1 MNKPAH
7 TTVKGAVGERHPHDS
22 GHLHVTGG
30 AWYTDDIPEPKRM
43 LHAAVGMS
51 TCAHARIK
59 SMDLSAVRASPGVAA
74 VYTAADI
81 PGENNFGPVVH
92 DDPIL
97 AGDTVAY
104 AGQAI
109 FAVVADTVD
118 RARRAAL
125 EASVEYEALEP
136 VLDLDEAVN
145 KASFVLPSQTIRRGE
160 AGAALARAAHRLS
173 GRLELGG
180 QDQFYLEGQIA
191 FAVPREDGDMYV
203 HSSTQ
208 HPGEVQQLVAAA
220 IGRQAKDVVVE
231 CRRMGGAFGGKE
243 SQAAHMACIAALL
256 AQKTGRAVKFRMD
269 RDDDMIMTGKRHDFV
284 IYYDVGFNDQGTVDG
299 VRFEFLSRCGV
310 SVDLSGAVNDRTMFH
325 CDNAYY
331 FENMEVVNH
340 RCRTNTVSNTAFRG
354 FGGPQGMFAVEYV
367 MDEVARYLDR
377 DPLEIRRANFYGV
390 AERNVTHYGQTIED
404 NIIHDVVR
412 DVERSADYQQRR
424 AAIREFN
431 AGRRVLKKGIA
442 LTPVKF
448 GISFT
453 ATHLN
458 QAGALLSIYTDGT
471 VHLNHGGTEMG
482 QGLFT
487 KVAQVVAEELQ
498 IDIDRIK
505 ITASDTSKVPNASAT
520 AASSGSDLNGKAAQ
534 AAARTIKQRLV
545 RFACRYYAVPAA
557 EVRFA
562 DNHVIV
568 GGERT
573 AFADFVRAAWMA
585 RVSLSS
591 TGFYRTPKIHYDKE
605 TYTGRPFFY
614 YAYGA
619 AVSEVIV
626 DTLTG
631 EYRTTRIDILHDCGK
646 SVNPAI
652 DLGQVEGGFI
662 QGMGWLTSEELWWND
677 KGELKTHSP
686 STYKIPTSSDLP
698 VEFRVRLLESA
709 ANREET
715 IHRSKAV
722 GEPPL
727 MLALSVF
734 FAIRDA
740 VASVADHRLPPH
752 LDAPATPERVLAAIE
767 ELSACN
773 DRRCTG

>member
-1 MNKPAH
+1 MSTEPPK
-7 TTVKGAVGERHPHDS
+7 TIRGSIGTQHPHDS
-22 GHLHVTGG
+22 GHLHVSGR
-30 AWYTDDIPEPKRM
+30 AWYTDDIPEPKRV
-43 LHAAVGMS
+43 LHAAIGMS
-51 TCAHARIK
+51 RPAHARIR
-59 SMDLSAVRASPGVAA
+59 SMDLTPVREAPGVAA

-97 AGDTVAY
+97 ADGEVCY
-104 AGQAI
+104 AGQAL
-109 FAVVADTVD
+109 FVVVADTVD
-118 RARRAAL
+118 QARRAARRA
-125 EASVEYEALEP
+125 EVDYEELLP
-136 VLDLDEAVN
+136 ILDLDEAVQ
-145 KASFVLPSQTIRRGE
+145 KESFVLPTQKIERGD
-160 AGAALARAAHRLS
+160 AGGALECAAHRLN

-191 FAVPREDGDMYV
+191 MAVPKEDGDMAVY
-203 HSSTQ
+203 SSTQ
-208 HPGEVQQLVAAA
+208 HPGEVQHLVAAA
-220 IGRQAKDVVVE
+220 IGREAKDVVVE

-256 AQKTGRAVKFRMD
+256 AQKTGRAVKLRMD
-269 RDDDMIMTGKRHDFV
+269 RDDDMLMTGKRHDFV
-284 IYYDVGFNDQGTVDG
+284 IYYDVGFDENGAVDG
-299 VRFEFLSRCGV
+299 VRFEFLSRCGA
-310 SVDLSGAVNDRTMFH
+310 SVDLSGAVNDRTLFH

-331 FENMEVVNH
+331 FENMTVVNH

-367 MDEVARYLDR
+367 MDEIARHLDR
-377 DPLEIRRANFYGV
+377 DPLEVRRANFYGV
-390 AERNVTHYGQTIED
+390 GERNVTHYGQTIED
-404 NIIHDVVR
+404 NIIHDLVA
-412 DVERSADYQQRR
+412 DLECSADYRERRR
-424 AAIREFN
+424 AVREFN
-431 AGRRVLKKGIA
+431 RSHRVLKKGIA
-442 LTPVKF
+442 MTPVKF

-458 QAGALLSIYTDGT
+458 QAGALLSIYTYVT

-534 AAARTIKQRLV
+534 AAARTIKQRLIK
-545 RFACRYYAVPAA
+545 FACRYHGVAA
-557 EVRFA
+557 EQVRFA
-562 DNHVIV
+562 DNHVTV
-568 GGERT
+568 GDERI

-605 TYTGRPFFY
+605 TYTGRPFYY
-614 YAYGA
+614 YAWGA
-619 AVSEVIV
+619 AVSEVII

-646 SVNPAI
+646 SLNPAL

-662 QGMGWLTSEELWWND
+662 QGMGWLTTEELWWND
-677 KGELKTHSP
+677 KGELKTHAP

-698 VEFRVRLLESA
+698 VDFRVRLLESA

-715 IHRSKAV
+715 VHRSKAV

-734 FAIRDA
+734 LAIRDA
-740 VASVADHRLPPH
+740 VTAAVDYRHAPH
-752 LDAPATPERVLAAIE
+752 LDAPATPERVLAAVE
-767 ELSACN
+767 RAREA
-773 DRRCTG
+773 DARRCAG